1 MKLIKYNQPA
11 RPATLT
17 NFVDRFF
24 NDDWF
29 DLPTRVFNNG
39 NYGLPA
45 VNIKEDDERYTLE
58 VVAPGRKREDFNV
71 EVEND
76 LLRISAERKVENSE
90 KDAEDNYTRREFS
103 YTSFARSFQLPETV
117 AADNIAARYENGVLY
132 LELPKKEEAKPQPAR
147 TIEIS

>member
-11 RPATLT
+11 RPATFS

-29 DLPTRVFNNG
+29 DMPTRVFNNG

-45 VNIKEDDERYTLE
+45 VNIKEDEDRYTLE
-58 VVAPGRKREDFNV
+58 VVAPGRKREDFKV

-76 LLRISAERKVENSE
+76 LLRISSE
-90 KDAEDNYTRREFS
+90 KKAATTEPDEADNYTRREFS

-117 AADNIAARYENGVLY
+117 DAANIAARYEDGVLY